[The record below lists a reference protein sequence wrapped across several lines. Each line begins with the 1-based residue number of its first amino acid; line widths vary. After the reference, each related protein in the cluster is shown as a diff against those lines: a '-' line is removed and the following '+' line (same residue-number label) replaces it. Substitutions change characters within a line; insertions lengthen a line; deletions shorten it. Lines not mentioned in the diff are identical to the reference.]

1 MKTKTLRLLSYGSA
15 AILITMM
22 VAASVVEKF
31 HGTETALSAIYH
43 NPIFFALW
51 AVLAASG
58 MALLLRRGGA
68 KRPATLALHLALLLI
83 LGGALITHLS
93 GQSGSIHLREGE
105 ANAAVE
111 LEDGTT
117 LELPFQL
124 ELKEFRI
131 ERDPDGRHVADY
143 VSELVFLPGSSF
155 ADSSTFAG
163 SSSFAGLT
171 GESPAT
177 ISMNHIAK
185 RNGYRFY
192 QADYDEDGHG
202 SILAVSHDPWGV
214 GVTYA
219 GYVLLLLSMIGYFF
233 EPGSHYRLTLRTLR
247 RERKPGPRRHV
258 GAIVLSV
265 LGAGLLLAWFL
276 GAFPKGPLMPVLRS
290 PLLFIHVVPMM
301 VCYSVF
307 SLLALLGIVG
317 LCLRPDASERL
328 RAIGYAVLYPAVFL
342 LAFGTFFGAVWANV
356 SWGNYWAWD
365 PKETWALNTLL
376 IYAFA
381 LHGERLRAAGHPR
394 RFHLF
399 CILAFLAV
407 LVTYFGVNLFLGG
420 VHSYA

>member
-1 MKTKTLRLLSYGSA
+1 MQSKTLKLLSYGSA

-22 VAASVVEKF
+22 VAATVVEKF
-31 HGTETALSAIYH
+31 HGTETALAAIYH

-58 MALLLRRGGA
+58 LALLVRRGGA
-68 KRPATLALHLALLLI
+68 SRPATLALHVALMLI
-83 LGGALITHLS
+83 LAGALITHLS

-105 ANAAVE
+105 ATAAVE
-111 LEDGTT
+111 LEDGTA
-117 LELPFQL
+117 LELPFAL

-131 ERDPDGRHVADY
+131 EFDPGTRHVADY
-143 VSELVFLPGSSF
+143 ISVV
-155 ADSSTFAG
+155 TFD
-163 SSSFAGLT
+163 
-171 GESPAT
+171 GESVT

-185 RNGYRFY
+185 RDGYRFY

-202 SILAVSHDPWGV
+202 SILAFSHDPWGV

-219 GYVLLLLSMIGYFF
+219 GYILLLLAMIVYFF
-233 EPGSHYRLTLRTLR
+233 EPDSHYRQTLRSLR
-247 RERKPGPRRHV
+247 RERNPGPRRHV
-258 GAIVLSV
+258 GTIVLAV

-276 GAFPKGPLMPVLRS
+276 DAFPKGPLMPVLRS
-290 PLLFIHVVPMM
+290 PMLFIHVVPMM

-317 LCLRPDASERL
+317 LCLRPKAAERL
-328 RAIGYAVLYPAVFL
+328 RAVGYTVLYPAVFL
-342 LAFGTFFGAVWANV
+342 LAFGTFFGAVWANI

-376 IYAFA
+376 IYSFA
-381 LHGERLRAAGHPR
+381 LHGESLRAAGHPR

>member
-1 MKTKTLRLLSYGSA
+1 MKTKTLKLLSYGSA

-22 VAASVVEKF
+22 VAATVVEKF
-31 HGTETALSAIYH
+31 HGTETALAAIYH

-58 MALLLRRGGA
+58 LALLVRRGGA
-68 KRPATLALHLALLLI
+68 SRPATLALHVALVLI
-83 LGGALITHLS
+83 LAGALITHLS

-105 ANAAVE
+105 ATAAVE
-111 LEDGTT
+111 LEDGTA
-117 LELPFQL
+117 LELPFAL

-131 ERDPDGRHVADY
+131 EFDPGTRHVADY
-143 VSELVFLPGSSF
+143 ISVV
-155 ADSSTFAG
+155 TFD
-163 SSSFAGLT
+163 
-171 GESPAT
+171 GESVT

-185 RNGYRFY
+185 RDGYRFY

-214 GVTYA
+214 GVTYV
-219 GYVLLLLSMIGYFF
+219 GYILLLLAMIVYFF
-233 EPGSHYRLTLRTLR
+233 EPDSHYRQTLRSLR

-258 GAIVLSV
+258 GTIVLAV

-276 GAFPKGPLMPVLRS
+276 DAFPKGPLMPVLRS
-290 PLLFIHVVPMM
+290 PMLFIHVVPMM

-307 SLLALLGIVG
+307 SLLAPLGIVG
-317 LCLRPDASERL
+317 LCLRPKAAERL
-328 RAIGYAVLYPAVFL
+328 RAVGYTVLYPAVFL
-342 LAFGTFFGAVWANV
+342 LAFGTFFGAVWANI

-376 IYAFA
+376 IYSFA
-381 LHGERLRAAGHPR
+381 LHGESLRAAGHPR
-394 RFHLF
+394 RFHMF

>member
-1 MKTKTLRLLSYGSA
+1 MQSKTLTILSYGSA
-15 AILITMM
+15 ALVIILM
-22 VAASVVEKF
+22 VAATVVEKF

-43 NPIFFALW
+43 NPLFFALW

-68 KRPATLALHLALLLI
+68 RRPATLALHVALVLI

-105 ANAAVE
+105 ATATVE
-111 LEDGTT
+111 LEDGTS
-117 LELPFQL
+117 LELPFSL

-131 ERDPDGRHVADY
+131 EYDPGTRRVADY
-143 VSELVFLPGSSF
+143 VSELRC
-155 ADSSTFAG
+155 AG
-163 SSSFAGLT
+163 VD
-171 GESPAT
+171 ET
-177 ISMNHIAK
+177 ISMNHILK
-185 RNGYRFY
+185 HDGYRFY

-219 GYVLLLLSMIGYFF
+219 GYILLLLAMIGYFF
-233 EPGSHYRLTLRTLR
+233 EPDSHYRQTLRSLR

-258 GAIVLSV
+258 GTIVLAV
-265 LGAGLLLAWFL
+265 LGVGLLVAWFL
-276 GAFPKGPLMPVLRS
+276 DAFPKGPLMPVLRS
-290 PLLFIHVVPMM
+290 PMLFIHVVPMM

-317 LCLRPDASERL
+317 LCVRPKTSERL

-342 LAFGTFFGAVWANV
+342 LAFGTFFGAVWANI

-381 LHGERLRAAGHPR
+381 LHGGSLRAADHPR